1 MEPGHLRCRRRA
13 RRRPQGARAAGTS
26 KQGTSDGRGEAAHR
40 TAHRIREGGT
50 GKHRATEGPPPPTAT
65 EHKQETP
72 HIETCGQGARGTSPH
87 SHCIGH
93 RPPTVPQEPAQI
105 VSGPAVHSRYR
116 RQPVH
121 GVQATRWFARA
132 ARTTVT
138 AANDAHRDGWMRAGT
153 AAPWPRRGPSRR
165 GGGPDWEGC
174 EGKSAARARCGEEQ
188 KAAAS
193 AAVSGKTAPS
203 RKRHAETTACA
214 GFWAMRAR
222 LPRCRLTRDNGGHG
236 APDTCADRRNALRA
250 APGAMGDPAGN
261 SLNPKTSETAPR
273 GDDHRDPPKPST
285 SATVRPI
292 EATPRSR
299 SRPAPHRG
307 RWQSRSRPA
316 PHRGRW
322 QSRSRPAP
330 HRGRWQSRSRPAPHR
345 GRWQSRSEASRASSC
360 RTPGGRNGGGWGRIG
375 DARGSGNAQQ
385 SVCGPCG
392 WRRPGRAEQPTQ
404 QQRVARIFGPL
415 GRTTTGPIDAR

>member
-1 MEPGHLRCRRRA
+1 MVCTGSANDGDRSERRTPRRLDA
-13 RRRPQGARAAGTS
+13 RRDCCALAAAGT
-26 KQGTSDGRGEAAHR
+26 
-40 TAHRIREGGT
+40 
-50 GKHRATEGPPPPTAT
+50 
-65 EHKQETP
+65 
-72 HIETCGQGARGTSPH
+72 
-87 SHCIGH
+87 
-93 RPPTVPQEPAQI
+93 EPAWWWTRL
-105 VSGPAVHSRYR
+105 GGLR
-116 RQPVH
+116 RQIR
-121 GVQATRWFARA
+121 G
-132 ARTTVT
+132 
-138 AANDAHRDGWMRAGT
+138 AG
-153 AAPWPRRGPSRR
+153 ALR
-165 GGGPDWEGC
+165 GGAEG
-174 EGKSAARARCGEEQ
+174 
-188 KAAAS
+188 AAS
-193 AAVSGKTAPS
+193 AAVSGKTAPG

-214 GFWAMRAR
+214 GFWAVRAR

-261 SLNPKTSETAPR
+261 SLNPKTSETAPPADAR
-273 GDDHRDPPKPST
+273 HRDGGDHRDPPKPST

-292 EATPRSR
+292 EATPR
-299 SRPAPHRG
+299 
-307 RWQSRSRPA
+307 
-316 PHRGRW
+316 
-322 QSRSRPAP
+322 SRSRPAP

-415 GRTTTGPIDAR
+415 GRTTTGQIDAR